1 MTHLDGASSWA
12 EKRFSS
18 CLTVWNVL
26 LKADVKWLSLTYFR
40 EGRQGWG
47 FPKSK
52 LKMTE
57 KWRALRPEPCVGSRW
72 WLTSLRRGPS
82 AAVRSSSVLQRPG
95 SCRCLS
101 GCPGSKRGEPG
112 GIYRISAGGADFH
125 TGGGAHLW
133 DLLWVHL
140 QGEVLKGLHSGLTR
154 FGWCHKYTAGK
165 RHAVV
170 IPAEKMV

>member
-1 MTHLDGASSWA
+1 MVPVTERKNG
-12 EKRFSS
+12 FSS

-47 FPKSK
+47 FQKSK

-57 KWRALRPEPCVGSRW
+57 KWRALRPEPCVGSRG

-101 GCPGSKRGEPG
+101 GCPGSKRQSEVNQVAFTEYQQVVQ
-112 GIYRISAGGADFH
+112 IF
-125 TGGGAHLW
+125 T
-133 DLLWVHL
+133 
-140 QGEVLKGLHSGLTR
+140 QGEGLTCGIFCGCTSR
-154 FGWCHKYTAGK
+154 AKSSKVFTLGWHVLDGVTNTQ
-165 RHAVV
+165 
-170 IPAEKMV
+170 PANGTQL